1 MPSILRSI
9 SSARVLDRVDR
20 AEDDRG
26 SNSSSSKAEVGA
38 SDGKRERERERE
50 VRVDA
55 IGRGEG
61 VGSFTVAR
69 LQDLP
74 RETLRAHDAA
84 VEVEALSAGILTESF
99 TVTWSSG
106 SSGAAV
112 VSDERSVATRG
123 LLAECGV
130 GARPERAD
138 TLRADATDTLLRPGS
153 SDGWRLTLVESVS
166 WPSVWLSSSS
176 SIFTDSL
183 RGSQDVSKDVHV
195 KECMNNHSHGRRKC
209 SKNHRLEVCRRCC
222 ARSCRGKTTVAD
234 IAGTNR
240 TRRRKGV
247 GWKRRRSGSVDPEWR
262 RVPESVPK
270 LAQKCESQTQ
280 KEYDKTPPH
289 SMRGMDQ

>member
-1 MPSILRSI
+1 MRLWRVQNETRIITSAMPSILRSI
-9 SSARVLDRVDR
+9 PSARVLDRVDR

-55 IGRGEG
+55 IGGGEG

-69 LQDLP
+69 LRDLP
-74 RETLRAHDAA
+74 RETLRARDAA
-84 VEVEALSAGILTESF
+84 VEVEALSAGISTESF

-153 SDGWRLTLVESVS
+153 SDG
-166 WPSVWLSSSS
+166 
-176 SIFTDSL
+176 
-183 RGSQDVSKDVHV
+183 
-195 KECMNNHSHGRRKC
+195 
-209 SKNHRLEVCRRCC
+209 
-222 ARSCRGKTTVAD
+222 
-234 IAGTNR
+234 
-240 TRRRKGV
+240 
-247 GWKRRRSGSVDPEWR
+247 
-262 RVPESVPK
+262 
-270 LAQKCESQTQ
+270 
-280 KEYDKTPPH
+280 
-289 SMRGMDQ
+289 